1 MDTSETYIKQCEK
14 AVEIQESWQALKHDL
29 YVYREDDL
37 KFHIHMVRQDYIPQY
52 LTKYPVYV
60 WLPRQDQLQEMSG
73 QLPTETWLVLKL
85 VQWATEYSDH
95 YKDTIYT
102 QYARQF
108 TSMEQLWLAFV
119 MFDKYNKVWDEES
132 WLMVKDSVG
141 AK

>member
-14 AVEIQESWQALKHDL
+14 AEEIQESWQALKHDL

-60 WLPRQDQLQEMSG
+60 WLPRQDQLQEMVGATS
-73 QLPTETWLVLKL
+73 LWDLNHRYSRWLYDVDDVGLCDFHIKH
-85 VQWATEYSDH
+85 EHEFS
-95 YKDTIYT
+95 
-102 QYARQF
+102 
-108 TSMEQLWLAFV
+108 SMEQLWLAFV
-119 MFDKYNKVWDEES
+119 MKELYNKVWDGES
-132 WLMVKDSVG
+132 WLMVKDLVG